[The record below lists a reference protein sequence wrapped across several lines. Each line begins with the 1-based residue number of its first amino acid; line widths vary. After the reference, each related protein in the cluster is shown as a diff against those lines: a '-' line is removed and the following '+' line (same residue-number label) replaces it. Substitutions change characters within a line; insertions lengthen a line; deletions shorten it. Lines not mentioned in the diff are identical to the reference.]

1 MSIKT
6 LRKRIALV
14 AVSALGVGLLSVAPA
29 SAATSLTTNV
39 SASRLF
45 ISTTASTTGSASWAN
60 NGAAS
65 TDGKSIGYISETSA
79 TPTTAANGGVLL
91 ATGAA
96 ATAVVYAGAQI
107 AFAASNIA
115 ATNNSGVSVV
125 VTGGTLSGIAGTGG
139 TASIN
144 GSATT
149 AVVDAATA
157 SGDEDYSIYGV
168 LTVSAPAGSTA
179 TLTAYA
185 GADITGTT
193 TATNGALLGTW
204 TFTVASASLSQ
215 AYSAADS
222 TITVQA
228 PIAKGATPSTSVG
241 YDNTALIPNGQVGY
255 IYMDLEDAYGAQI
268 VAASTV
274 SLTATSSASTIIG
287 HATAASAN
295 SYAATAQLT
304 SIAGANAGVYYIVV
318 NQPVAN
324 TAGSTTVTIQLNG
337 ATIATKTLRWS
348 GIAASL
354 VVDTANSA
362 NIFSQGYSPTYDG
375 GGAVAVSTRNL
386 NIIYVVKDA
395 AGNAIDVADAAT
407 KLSVS
412 DATGS
417 MAGAALAQADS
428 TGTAAAGTVDFVA
441 QTSSEGY
448 GLATMSNISS
458 ILDGAGT
465 YRLAYVNAAG
475 TVIKSPVINATV
487 SAGAN
492 TFEAAWDKAQYNP
505 GDIATLTITA
515 KDAKGNLVADGVAL
529 GTTALITVN
538 TDGLTHATAS
548 CDGTAIQATTV
559 VYSGGKKICKFAVK
573 NTPGAYS
580 YTVSIPTAS
589 SQAATVGTAKIVS
602 ATTSVTN
609 AEVLAAI
616 VKLIA
621 SINKQIKALQK
632 SLRR

>member
-1 MSIKT
+1 
-6 LRKRIALV
+6 
-14 AVSALGVGLLSVAPA
+14 
-29 SAATSLTTNV
+29 
-39 SASRLF
+39 
-45 ISTTASTTGSASWAN
+45 
-60 NGAAS
+60 
-65 TDGKSIGYISETSA
+65 
-79 TPTTAANGGVLL
+79 
-91 ATGAA
+91 
-96 ATAVVYAGAQI
+96 
-107 AFAASNIA
+107 
-115 ATNNSGVSVV
+115 
-125 VTGGTLSGIAGTGG
+125 
-139 TASIN
+139 
-144 GSATT
+144 
-149 AVVDAATA
+149 
-157 SGDEDYSIYGV
+157 
-168 LTVSAPAGSTA
+168 
-179 TLTAYA
+179 
-185 GADITGTT
+185 
-193 TATNGALLGTW
+193 
-204 TFTVASASLSQ
+204 
-215 AYSAADS
+215 
-222 TITVQA
+222 
-228 PIAKGATPSTSVG
+228 
-241 YDNTALIPNGQVGY
+241 
-255 IYMDLEDAYGAQI
+255 MDLEDAYGAQI
-268 VAASTV
+268 VAASTL
-274 SLTATSSASTIIG
+274 SLTATSSDSTIIG

-295 SYAATAQLT
+295 SYAATAKLT
-304 SIAGANAGVYYIVV
+304 SITGANAGVYYIVV

-362 NIFSQGYSPTYDG
+362 SIFSQGYSPTYDG
-375 GGAVAVSTRNL
+375 GGAVAASTRNL

-395 AGNAIDVADAAT
+395 AGNAIAVADAAT

-441 QTSSEGY
+441 QTAADGY

-559 VYSGGKKICKFAVK
+559 TYFGGKKTCKFAVK

-602 ATTSVTN
+602 ATTTVTD
-609 AEVLAAI
+609 AEVLASI

-621 SINKQIKALQK
+621 SINKQIRALQK